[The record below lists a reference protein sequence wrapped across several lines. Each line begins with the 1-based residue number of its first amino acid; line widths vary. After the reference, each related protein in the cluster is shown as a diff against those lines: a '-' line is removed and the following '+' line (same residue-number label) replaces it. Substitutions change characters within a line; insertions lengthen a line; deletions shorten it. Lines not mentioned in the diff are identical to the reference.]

1 MSYNIETFNFSIDEY
16 GSELTSQSHQTLY
29 WLNRNGYLSSEDT
42 EDLLSRMI
50 VTPVRNRP
58 RLGKRLLA
66 RFFNKESQEN
76 SYVFPITLVD
86 DVYENSTSGGSG
98 EKPSL
103 KVVK

>member
-1 MSYNIETFNFSIDEY
+1 MNYNMETFNFGIDEY
-16 GSELTSQSHQTLY
+16 GAELTQQSHQTLH
-29 WLNRNGYLSSEDT
+29 WLNRHGYLSNEDT
-42 EDLLSRMI
+42 VDLVSRMI

-58 RLGKRLLA
+58 NLGQRLLA

-86 DVYENSTSGGSG
+86 DVYAQKHTDGDD
-98 EKPSL
+98 KPTL

>member
-1 MSYNIETFNFSIDEY
+1 MSYNIESFNFSIDEY
-16 GSELTSQSHQTLY
+16 GSELASQSHQTLY
-29 WLNRNGYLSSEDT
+29 WLNRNGYLSNEDT